1 MIAALCSSGTTLLS
15 IIQANSNN
23 EVMAVFFTYLVRKL
37 DSQDPN
43 WRDNSVLLLDNASYH
58 SNPDIKQHLAFL
70 RVPVIYSGPY
80 SYSTGKLL

>member
-1 MIAALCSSGTTLLS
+1 MIAAICSTGSTFLS

-43 WRDNSVLLLDNASYH
+43 WRDNSVVLLDNASYH
-58 SNPDIKQHLAFL
+58 TNPELK
-70 RVPVIYSGPY
+70 
-80 SYSTGKLL
+80 

>member
-1 MIAALCSSGTTLLS
+1 MIAAICSAGTALLS

-58 SNPDIKQHLAFL
+58 TNPDIKMHMAFL
-70 RVPVIYSGPY
+70 RVPVIFSGPY
-80 SYSTGKLL
+80 SYSTGK

>member
-1 MIAALCSSGTTLLS
+1 MIAALCSAGTTLLS

-23 EVMAVFFTYLVRKL
+23 EVMAVFFTYLVRQL

-58 SNPDIKQHLAFL
+58 SNPDI
-70 RVPVIYSGPY
+70 
-80 SYSTGKLL
+80 